1 MDIIL
6 EVITLTTHLIIP
18 DVQVKPGHDYSF
30 LKAIGNYIVKK
41 RPDVIVNIGDFADMP
56 SLSSYDKG
64 KKSFEGRR
72 YKHDVEAVQQAMDVL
87 LKPLR
92 SLQARQRKNKEKV
105 YKPRMIL
112 TLGNHEHRI
121 DRAVDNDSML
131 DGTISIE
138 DLKYVESGWEVIP
151 FEQPIIIDGVL
162 YAHYVTAGALG
173 RPVGSASAI
182 ISKKHQSCVVGHQ
195 QGRQV
200 AYAIRADGKTLTAII
215 AGSCYEHD
223 EDYMGAQGNHYWRGI
238 VVLHEV
244 NDGCFDEM
252 FVSLDFLKKRYL

>member
-1 MDIIL
+1 MPS
-6 EVITLTTHLIIP
+6 HLIIP
-18 DVQVKPGHDYSF
+18 DVQVKPGHDYTF

-72 YKHDVEAVQQAMDVL
+72 YKHDVQAVHEAMDIL

-92 SLQARQRKNKEKV
+92 TLQARQRKNKEKV
-105 YKPRMIL
+105 YKPRMVL
-112 TLGNHEHRI
+112 TIGNHEHRI
-121 DRAVDNDSML
+121 NRAVENDSML

-138 DLKYVESGWEVIP
+138 DLKYAEAGWEVIP

-162 YAHYVTAGALG
+162 YSHYVTAGALN

-223 EDYMGAQGNHYWRGI
+223 EAYMGAQGNHYWRGI

-252 FVSLDFLKKRYL
+252 FVSLKFLKDRYL